1 MQLWNPGRRSKWN
14 VWVRAHAFQFPA
26 ETMVESSLSA
36 DWTGAQIGNNDT
48 SDDIMKVDLSQIHYL
63 SGPVAVTGAEP
74 GDCLVVDILD
84 GIDPFYSPSRGSSY
98 IDGADV

>member
-1 MQLWNPGRRSKWN
+1 MQCVGSSPLSPISLNPHTDYC
-14 VWVRAHAFQFPA
+14 RA
-26 ETMVESSLSA
+26 A

-98 IDGADV
+98 IDGVDV